1 MCVGAEIFR
10 PYLFG
15 KKNLC
20 YLSPRLTNCTGQLY
34 YVEMSCLNLFILC
47 VYINYEIPPGKK
59 VRLMTM
65 GTMRWL
71 KCICGKAR
79 HHVPCCVRWVHIDN
93 SLVHR
98 CTPYASIQARDSE
111 RGKISVRASAQY
123 IGSGCVRL
131 AGGQKGGC
139 QSVQGLAEMHSSRAP
154 LCHINKDKLPAKRWR
169 T

>member
-1 MCVGAEIFR
+1 MKYHQE
-10 PYLFG
+10 
-15 KKNLC
+15 
-20 YLSPRLTNCTGQLY
+20 
-34 YVEMSCLNLFILC
+34 
-47 VYINYEIPPGKK
+47 KK

-123 IGSGCVRL
+123 IGSGCVKLAGVKRL
-131 AGGQKGGC
+131 AARVYRVWQKCTARGTFMLY
-139 QSVQGLAEMHSSRAP
+139 QHRQVASQKVKNILKKSKYKPHTVGLYIKSSGW
-154 LCHINKDKLPAKRWR
+154 CDD
-169 T
+169 